1 MANRI
6 LPLDSTDILQT
17 TFGPR
22 AVLCCLFGVTF
33 PWPPFLFSM
42 GLQAQCQTCEYPVA
56 CLIYTE
62 CTKHGSVMLGGYEAC
77 NPGFRLTV
85 EALEDLYT
93 STNLT
98 AADLACVRDDVV
110 CHDVDGLER
119 HGCTD
124 EGFATASAK
133 DTYCDPC
140 MLEFGCELRP
150 AIFTST

>member
-1 MANRI
+1 MPVGS
-6 LPLDSTDILQT
+6 LPPLRDQR
-17 TFGPR
+17 F
-22 AVLCCLFGVTF
+22 AVTISLSHHVT
-33 PWPPFLFSM
+33 
-42 GLQAQCQTCEYPVA
+42 
-56 CLIYTE
+56 
-62 CTKHGSVMLGGYEAC
+62 VMLGGYEAC

-124 EGFATASAK
+124 EG
-133 DTYCDPC
+133 
-140 MLEFGCELRP
+140 LRNCKCQGNLL
-150 AIFTST
+150 